1 MNKYLT
7 EIFDDINKNDNAS
20 KHADNVA
27 LQICIA
33 CSFNPDLKFALPS
46 GAPPYKEAPQP
57 MGMTSINLTMETRRF
72 QLFTNDRKDISRV
85 RKETMFVQLLEG
97 IHPSEAKLLI
107 AIKDQN
113 LESIYPRITYEWA
126 RKNFP
131 QLVPERVEQE
141 SPNVA
146 GESVESPQ
154 TDSSQPV
161 KRGRGRP
168 SKAK

>member
-7 EIFDDINKNDNAS
+7 EVFDDMNKNDNAAA
-20 KHADNVA
+20 HADNVA
-27 LQICIA
+27 LQICLA
-33 CSFNPDLKFALPS
+33 CAFNPDLKFALPN

-57 MGMTSINLTMETRRF
+57 LGMTSINLTMETRRF
-72 QLFTNDRKDISRV
+72 QIFTNDRKDISRV

-97 IHPSEAKLLI
+97 IHPSEAKLLL
-107 AIKDQN
+107 AIKDQK
-113 LESIYPRITYEWA
+113 LDSLYPRITYEWA

-131 QLVPERVEQE
+131 NVVPEGVAQP
-141 SPNVA
+141 SPNVV
-146 GESVESPQ
+146 GESATNPQ

-168 SKAK
+168 STKK